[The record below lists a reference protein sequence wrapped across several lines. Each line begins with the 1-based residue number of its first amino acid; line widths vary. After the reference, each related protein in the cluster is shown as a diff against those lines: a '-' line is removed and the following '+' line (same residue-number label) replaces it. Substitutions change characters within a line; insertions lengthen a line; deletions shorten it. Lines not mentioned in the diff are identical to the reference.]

1 MKHLFKVIAIIN
13 KIILPSLTKKR
24 VNPIRASKLQLLLLG
39 WRYFVTKNSLD

>member
-13 KIILPSLTKKR
+13 KIVLPSLTKKR
-24 VNPIRASKLQLLLLG
+24 VDPIRASKLQLLLLG

>member
-1 MKHLFKVIAIIN
+1 MKHLFKVIAINN

-24 VNPIRASKLQLLLLG
+24 VDPIRASKLQLLLLG

>member
-24 VNPIRASKLQLLLLG
+24 VDPIRASKLQLLLLG

>member
-24 VNPIRASKLQLLLLG
+24 VDPVRASKLQLLLLG